1 MDSISLKSALVA
13 GAAAGLAVDV
23 SLFPLDTIKTRLQSE
38 KGFLKSGGFRG
49 VYSGLFSAAIGSAPT
64 SAVFFLTYESS
75 KSIFNKT
82 FTDRKLES
90 YGHMLAASCGEVS
103 ACLIR
108 VPVEVVKQR
117 TQALEASS
125 SFSSFKKT
133 LSTEGIRGFYR
144 GYFST
149 VIREIPFSAMQF
161 PLWEYLKSRVSQY
174 NEKPITASQSALC
187 GALSGGISAGI
198 TTPLD
203 VAKTR
208 IMLAKKGSKL
218 AEGSI
223 LIALRHVYVQNGIK
237 GLFAGLGPRV
247 TWISIGGSIFLGVYE
262 KVRIVISSIK
272 N

>member
-1 MDSISLKSALVA
+1 MDSSSLKSALVA
-13 GAAAGLAVDV
+13 GAAAGLAVDI

-75 KSIFNKT
+75 KSVLNNT
-82 FTDRKLES
+82 FIGKKSES
-90 YGHMLAASCGEVS
+90 YCHMLAASFGEVS

-125 SFSSFKKT
+125 SLASFKKT
-133 LSTEGIRGFYR
+133 ISTEGLKGFYR

-174 NEKPITASQSALC
+174 SEKPITASQSALC
-187 GALSGGISAGI
+187 GAISGGFSAGV

-208 IMLAKKGSKL
+208 IMLAEKGSKL
-218 AEGSI
+218 AKGNI
-223 LIALRHVYVQNGIK
+223 LLALRHVYAQNGMM

-262 KVRIVISSIK
+262 KVRIVLSS
-272 N
+272 